1 MIKAARYIIWICT
14 SVSASTLAFAADIQE
29 PQVTKLEI
37 TWISIMLFVMILGF
51 IIWALLKL
59 KKKKSIHKTQH

>member
-1 MIKAARYIIWICT
+1 MVKAIRYITWICAFI
-14 SVSASTLAFAADIQE
+14 SVSTLAFAADIQE

-51 IIWALLKL
+51 IIWVLLKL
-59 KKKKSIHKTQH
+59 KKKESMQKAQH